1 MIFGAAV
8 FAEPTFADMGRM
20 TSVDDGWIDV
30 WRDPCEQETWAKRP
44 SECVEFTKVEKKPSK
59 WTVIK

>member
-1 MIFGAAV
+1 
-8 FAEPTFADMGRM
+8 M

-30 WRDPCEQETWAKRP
+30 WKDPCEQETWAKRP